1 MQQHNRRSAMNI
13 VKTIVIAATAL
24 AVSGPAFAGRS
35 EDQIQQ
41 HDRAVKQLR
50 AQQQGLAG
58 PVGERGRIGPGTRSE
73 PQLYNFG
80 HPTERVRR

>member
-1 MQQHNRRSAMNI
+1 MDVLKAL
-13 VKTIVIAATAL
+13 VIAGTAL
-24 AVSGPAFAGRS
+24 ALSSPALAGRS

-58 PVGERGRIGPGTRSE
+58 PVGERGRIGPGARSD
-73 PQLYNFG
+73 PRSYNFG